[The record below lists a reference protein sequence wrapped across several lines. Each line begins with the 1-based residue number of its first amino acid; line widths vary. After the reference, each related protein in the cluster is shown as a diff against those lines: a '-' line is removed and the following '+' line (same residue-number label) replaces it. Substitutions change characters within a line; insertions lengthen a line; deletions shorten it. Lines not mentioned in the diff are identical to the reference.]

1 MEPLRIA
8 TMLPSAT
15 EIVCALGY
23 RDSIVATSHEC
34 DYPSSIRNLPSC
46 TDTKIDITG
55 NSLAIDQQ
63 VKSLVEQGLSVYKV
77 DAELIRSLK
86 PNLVVTQTQCEV
98 CAASPKD
105 LEDALTKWVGGGPSI
120 ISLEPNYLEDVWKDI
135 EKVAAGLENPQA
147 GLTLIAGLERRIDKL
162 SKLVID
168 YYTSQHLK
176 TQLKRPRVGCIEW
189 IDPLM
194 AAGNWVPELVRFAGG
209 QDVFGEAGKHSPWLD
224 EEAIIREDP
233 DIIIFMPCGY
243 NIKET
248 LKNLPTV
255 TNKPWWNKLN
265 AVREKKVFVVDG
277 NQYFNRPGPRLV
289 ESLEILLQLILPEVF
304 LKEFNYENVGWIKI

>member
-147 GLTLIAGLERRIDKL
+147 GLTLIEDLQRRIDKL
-162 SKLVID
+162 SKLVKD
-168 YYTSQHLK
+168 YYTSQHLN